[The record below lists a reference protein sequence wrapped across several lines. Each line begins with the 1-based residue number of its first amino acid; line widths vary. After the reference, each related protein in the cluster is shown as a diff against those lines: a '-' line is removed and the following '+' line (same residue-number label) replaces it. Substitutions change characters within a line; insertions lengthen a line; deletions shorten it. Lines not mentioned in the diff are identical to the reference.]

1 MWGYVGRR
9 LLAFIPTVFVAVT
22 LIFILTRLV
31 PGNPVWALLGHQSV
45 SAEQVDAVAREMG
58 LDRPILIQYLNWLP
72 RVLSGNFGQ
81 SIFYEQPVAAVI
93 AQRFPV
99 TLSIAGL
106 STVVTVLVAVP
117 MGVLAATRRDSALD
131 HASMVVSILG
141 VSIPS
146 FWLGFL
152 FILLF
157 AVTLGWFPAA
167 GYRDLSFGLWEW
179 LRRLVLPVLALSLSQ
194 LALLLRITRTSM
206 LEVLGQEY
214 IVAARAKGLAEGK
227 VIYKHALRNG
237 LMSITTIVGLVFA
250 LTLGGS
256 VIIEEVFA
264 IPGLGRLITD
274 AAVRRDYPTLEG
286 GMAYLTL
293 IALAV
298 NLLVDLSYSL
308 INPRV
313 RYE

>member
-1 MWGYVGRR
+1 MWGYIGRR
-9 LLAFIPTVFVAVT
+9 LLAFIPTVLVAVT

-45 SAEQVDAVAREMG
+45 SAEQVDAMARELG

-72 RVLSGNFGQ
+72 KALSGNFGQ
-81 SIFYEQPVAAVI
+81 SIFFEKPVAVVI
-93 AQRFPV
+93 AERFPV

-106 STVVTVLVAVP
+106 STLLTVLLAVP
-117 MGVLAATRRDSALD
+117 LGVLAATRRDTALD
-131 HASMVVSILG
+131 HASMVLSIFG
-141 VSIPS
+141 VSVPS

-157 AVTLGWFPAA
+157 AVTLGWFPVA
-167 GYRDLSFGLWEW
+167 GYRDLSFGFWEW

-194 LALLLRITRTSM
+194 LALLMRITRTSM

-237 LMSITTIVGLVFA
+237 LMSITTVVGLVFA

-264 IPGLGRLITD
+264 IPGLGRLITS

-313 RYE
+313 RYG

>member
-1 MWGYVGRR
+1 MWGYIGRR
-9 LLAFIPTVFVAVT
+9 LLAFIPTVLVAVT

-45 SAEQVDAVAREMG
+45 SAEQVDAMARELG

-72 RVLSGNFGQ
+72 KVLSGNFGQ
-81 SIFYEQPVAAVI
+81 SIFFEKPVAVVI
-93 AQRFPV
+93 AERFPV

-106 STVVTVLVAVP
+106 STLLTVLLAVP
-117 MGVLAATRRDSALD
+117 LGVLAATRRDTALD
-131 HASMVVSILG
+131 HASMVLSIFG
-141 VSIPS
+141 VSVPS

-167 GYRDLSFGLWEW
+167 GYRDLSFGFWEW

-194 LALLLRITRTSM
+194 LALLMRITRTSM

-237 LMSITTIVGLVFA
+237 LMSITTVVGLVFA

-264 IPGLGRLITD
+264 IPGLGRLITS

-293 IALAV
+293 VALAV
-298 NLLVDLSYSL
+298 NLLVDISYSL

-313 RYE
+313 RYG

>member
-1 MWGYVGRR
+1 MWGYIGRR
-9 LLAFIPTVFVAVT
+9 LLAFIPTVLVAVT

-45 SAEQVDAVAREMG
+45 SAEQVDAVARELG
-58 LDRPILIQYLNWLP
+58 LDRPILIQYLTWLP
-72 RVLSGNFGQ
+72 KALSGNFGQ
-81 SIFYEQPVAAVI
+81 SIFFEKPVAVVI
-93 AQRFPV
+93 AERIPV
-99 TLSIAGL
+99 TMSIAGL
-106 STVVTVLVAVP
+106 STLLTVLLAVP
-117 MGVLAATRRDSALD
+117 LGVLAATRRDSALD
-131 HASMVVSILG
+131 HASMVLSIFG
-141 VSIPS
+141 VSVPS

-157 AVTLGWFPAA
+157 AVTLGWFPVA
-167 GYRDLSFGLWEW
+167 GYRDLSFGFWEW

-194 LALLLRITRTSM
+194 LALLMRITRTSM

-237 LMSITTIVGLVFA
+237 LMSITTVVGLVFA

-264 IPGLGRLITD
+264 IPGLGRLITN

-293 IALAV
+293 VALAV
-298 NLLVDLSYSL
+298 NLLVDISYSL

-313 RYE
+313 RYG

>member
-1 MWGYVGRR
+1 MWGYIGRR
-9 LLAFIPTVFVAVT
+9 LLAFIPTVLVAVT

-45 SAEQVDAVAREMG
+45 SAEQVDAMARELG

-72 RVLSGNFGQ
+72 KALSGNFGQ
-81 SIFYEQPVAAVI
+81 SIFFEKPVAVVI
-93 AQRFPV
+93 AERFPV

-106 STVVTVLVAVP
+106 STLLTVLLAVP
-117 MGVLAATRRDSALD
+117 LGVLAATRRDTALD
-131 HASMVVSILG
+131 HASMVLSIFG
-141 VSIPS
+141 VSVPS

-157 AVTLGWFPAA
+157 AVTLGWFPVA
-167 GYRDLSFGLWEW
+167 GYRDLSFGFWEW
-179 LRRLVLPVLALSLSQ
+179 LRRLVLPVLALSLGQ
-194 LALLLRITRTSM
+194 LALLMRITRTSM

-237 LMSITTIVGLVFA
+237 LMSITTVVGLVFA

-264 IPGLGRLITD
+264 IPGLGRLITS

-313 RYE
+313 RYG